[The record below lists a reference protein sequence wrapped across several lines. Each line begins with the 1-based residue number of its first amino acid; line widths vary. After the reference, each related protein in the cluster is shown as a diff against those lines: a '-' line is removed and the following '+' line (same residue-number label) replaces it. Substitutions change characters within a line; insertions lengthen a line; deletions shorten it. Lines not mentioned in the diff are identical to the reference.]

1 MKLFIETI
9 KNKVLN
15 GEDLNYEEAIKIA
28 NIDENDIESIEAL
41 LNGGN
46 EIRKEFVGNKVDLC
60 TIINAKSGRCS
71 EDCKYCSQSAH
82 YNTGVKE
89 YPLLSYDEVLKRAL
103 DMEKKGVHRFS
114 LVTSGRGIE
123 GDDFEK
129 ILDIY
134 RKLSKDTNLNLC
146 ASHGIITY
154 DQALKLKE
162 AGVSMYHHNL
172 ETSSNNYENICTTHT
187 YRDRVNTIKNC
198 IKAGLDIC
206 CGGIIGMNEGM
217 EDRVKMAFEIKNLN
231 IKSIPINILNPIKGT
246 PFENIKALSPI
257 EILKTM
263 AIYRY
268 IIPDSYIRYAGGRIA
283 LKDKQNIGFRS
294 GVNSALVGDYLTTI
308 GSDIEKDK
316 EMIICEGLEI

>member
-1 MKLFIETI
+1 MKFFIETI

-46 EIRKEFVGNKVDLC
+46 EIRKEFVGNKADLC

-114 LVTSGRGIE
+114 LVTSGRGVE

-146 ASHGIITY
+146 ASHGIISY

-162 AGVSMYHHNL
+162 VGVSMYHHNL

-187 YRDRVNTIKNC
+187 YQDRVNTIKNC
-198 IKAGLDIC
+198 IKAGLDVC
-206 CGGIIGMNEGM
+206 CGGIIGMNEGI
-217 EDRVKMAFEIKNLN
+217 EDRVKMAFEIKKLN

-294 GVNSALVGDYLTTI
+294 GVNSALVGNYLTTI